1 MRSSYSALIFTGI
14 REAGSI
20 LVGRKLLRYTM
31 SAHMRTR
38 HIKNKRCEV
47 IVRMPGK
54 KEIYSF
60 IPQMAFKKLE
70 GFLSKYS
77 EEESLKEASSEESID
92 WREVA
97 KDSFEKYG
105 EAGTYIR
112 GARYREGL
120 SQKKLAELS
129 GVSQENISRIENGK
143 RAVGEQVAKKLARP
157 LQINYKMLL

>member
-1 MRSSYSALIFTGI
+1 
-14 REAGSI
+14 
-20 LVGRKLLRYTM
+20 M

-38 HIKNKRCEV
+38 RIENQPCEV
-47 IVRMPGK
+47 IIRMPGK
-54 KEIYSF
+54 KEIHSY
-60 IPQMAFKKLE
+60 IPQIAFKKLE
-70 GFLSKYS
+70 GFLSQYS
-77 EEESLKEASSEESID
+77 EKEPSKDSVD

-129 GVSQENISRIENGK
+129 GVTQENISRIENGK
-143 RAVGEQVAKKLARP
+143 RSVGEQVAKKLAKP
-157 LQINYKMLL
+157 LKIDYRMLL